1 MACLTVNEL
10 NAAQRRTFTCAE
22 NSRGLIE
29 LTIFW
34 RYC

>member
-22 NSRGLIE
+22 NCRGLIE
-29 LTIFW
+29 HTTCW
-34 RYC
+34 PYC